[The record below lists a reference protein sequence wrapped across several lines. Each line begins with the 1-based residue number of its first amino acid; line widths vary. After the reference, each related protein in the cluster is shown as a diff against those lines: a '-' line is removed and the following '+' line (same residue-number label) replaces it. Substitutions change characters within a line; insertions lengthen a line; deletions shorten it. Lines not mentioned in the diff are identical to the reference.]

1 MKIER
6 IKPAKLAKTDSF
18 VNLRIPDN
26 YSRIKRPSQISE
38 PNLSLY
44 EPTQTAKV
52 LLLGASE
59 SGKSTLVRQIKI
71 INGHSFSDD
80 ELLRYKKIIRSS
92 CLELFALLVSEYV
105 PIQNTTSEWKELCYD
120 FLTNLAKSKVIE
132 RELMESAVTLWSDPI
147 IQEYL
152 ADEEAHRKL
161 KQPQSNNIAQYDS
174 SVSESRILRFCADD
188 PAYHFLPSMDRIM
201 SKGYSPNNADIL
213 SVRIPTTGTVLRHR
227 KALQSN
233 GIFNTKF
240 LINCFLLI

>member
-6 IKPAKLAKTDSF
+6 IKPAKITKDDSF
-18 VNLRIPDN
+18 VNETITDN

-44 EPTQTAKV
+44 KPTQTAKV

-59 SGKSTLVRQIKI
+59 SGKSTLVRQIKM

-132 RELMESAVTLWSDPI
+132 RELMESAVTLWC
-147 IQEYL
+147 E
-152 ADEEAHRKL
+152 
-161 KQPQSNNIAQYDS
+161 SNH
-174 SVSESRILRFCADD
+174 SRISC
-188 PAYHFLPSMDRIM
+188 
-201 SKGYSPNNADIL
+201 
-213 SVRIPTTGTVLRHR
+213 
-227 KALQSN
+227 
-233 GIFNTKF
+233 
-240 LINCFLLI
+240 